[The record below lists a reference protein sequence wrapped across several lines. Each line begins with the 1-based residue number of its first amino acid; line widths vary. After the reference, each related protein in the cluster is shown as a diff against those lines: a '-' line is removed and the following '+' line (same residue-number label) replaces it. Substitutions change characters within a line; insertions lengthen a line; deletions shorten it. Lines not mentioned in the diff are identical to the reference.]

1 MTSIFYNY
9 KYTKG
14 IISRVPFVAEKNT
27 RLRIE
32 NKQIITYSVLI
43 ASIILLSLVSLF
55 TGVKEISLADIFS
68 MDEDQLLVFTISRFP
83 RTAALILTGAGLSIA
98 GFIMQQLTQNK
109 FVSPT
114 TAGSLEAAK
123 MGILFSLMFIPS
135 VSTGMKMGFA
145 ILFTFAASLLF
156 MLMVRRIR
164 FRSTVF
170 VPLIGIMFG
179 GILNSISTFFA
190 YKNNFLQNVQ
200 GWLMGDFSSVLQ
212 GQYETIYF
220 ILPAVM
226 LSYVYADRF
235 TIAGLGESFAKNLG
249 LSYLSIVNIGLFT
262 VSLTVSV
269 SIVTVG
275 AIPFLGLI
283 IPNIVSILFGDN
295 LRRTLPYTAWAGA
308 AFLLL
313 CDSLG
318 RLIIY
323 PFEIPI
329 GLMVGIIG
337 GGLFFLLILKRN
349 K

>member
-1 MTSIFYNY
+1 M
-9 KYTKG
+9 K
-14 IISRVPFVAEKNT
+14 
-27 RLRIE
+27 E
-32 NKQIITYSVLI
+32 NRKQQITYIILVS
-43 ASIILLSLVSLF
+43 SILLLSLISLF
-55 TGVKEISLADIFS
+55 TGVKEIAFSDILDMS
-68 MDEDQLLVFTISRFP
+68 DDQLLVFSISRFP

-123 MGILFSLMFIPS
+123 LGILFSLLLIPTASTTNKMF
-135 VSTGMKMGFA
+135 FA
-145 ILFTFAASLLF
+145 LLFTFAASLLF

-179 GILNSISTFFA
+179 GILNSVATFFA
-190 YKNNFLQNVQ
+190 YKNNFLQNIQ

-220 ILPAVM
+220 ILPVVII
-226 LSYVYADRF
+226 SYLYADQF
-235 TIAGLGESFAKNLG
+235 TIAGMGESFAKNLG
-249 LSYLSIVNIGLFT
+249 LSYLAIVNLGLFA

-269 SIVTVG
+269 TIVTVG

-283 IPNIVSILFGDN
+283 VPNIVSLTFGDN
-295 LRRTLPYTAWAGA
+295 LRKTLPYTALIGA
-308 AFLLL
+308 IFLLI
-313 CDSLG
+313 CDILG
-318 RLIIY
+318 RIIIF

-337 GGLFFLLILKRN
+337 GILFFLLILKRN